1 MTGRHR
7 APLAALPLLLLAC
20 GAPQRGD
27 APPAGVAGAGRP
39 APLDDAGRPA
49 GAPVLSGDAPATPL
63 DGPATPLDG
72 PAAPLAVPAAPLDAP
87 AGGEVGGG
95 VGTGP
100 EPRTSAPHAGAER
113 AADEDGGA
121 QADATPPAVQAPLPH
136 DDARRRAL
144 AERLAGELPGWNLY
158 ESPCWFLATPVDDP
172 LLVEGAR
179 ERLEAV
185 RARLHRE
192 LPPRR
197 VDAHREKPLVRLH
210 PSREAY
216 AAAGA
221 PQSSTGYWDPQARE
235 LVAYDAGGARAE
247 TTWPALQHMAVHA
260 HLDAELGLAATPPWL
275 LYGVGA
281 RYEGLRLREL
291 RSGGRALLP
300 RPASEE
306 AALLRAALGETAP
319 PPLDELFDPDR
330 EAFLAT
336 DARGLS
342 AYRRLR
348 LASAFVAF
356 LEDPEPC
363 GDGAVDARRAGFLA
377 RYLSALQDGAG
388 PEAGLERALGPI
400 SPAQLEA
407 AWRSFL
413 EARLGIGRRG
423 P

>member
-39 APLDDAGRPA
+39 APLDDARSAA
-49 GAPVLSGDAPATPL
+49 GAPVLSGDAAATPL
-63 DGPATPLDG
+63 DGPASPLVVPATPLD
-72 PAAPLAVPAAPLDAP
+72 VPSA
-87 AGGEVGGG
+87 GEVVGG

-100 EPRTSAPHAGAER
+100 QRPTSPPPVVAQRPG
-113 AADEDGGA
+113 DEEA
-121 QADATPPAVQAPLPH
+121 RATPPPVQAPLPH

-197 VDAHREKPLVRLH
+197 VDAHREKPLARLH
-210 PSREAY
+210 ASREAY
-216 AAAGA
+216 AEAGA
-221 PQSSTGYWDPQARE
+221 PRSSTGYWDPQARE

-300 RPASEE
+300 RPANEE
-306 AALLRAALGETAP
+306 GNLLRAALGETAP
-319 PPLDELFDPDR
+319 PPLAELFDPDR

-363 GDGAVDARRAGFLA
+363 GDEAVDARRAGFLA

-388 PEAGLERALGPI
+388 PDAGLERALGPL
-400 SPAQLEA
+400 PPGQFEA

-413 EARLGIGRRG
+413 EARLGIRRG
-423 P
+423 GS